1 VSAKALIFTM
11 DDELAKLVE
20 AAVKQERMFP
30 VPDAEGSGFDPRH
43 SFRPMDAG
51 TAPLPH
57 GCHPKGALT
66 DVHRATFGLYLVPTK
81 SDGAPGK
88 PQASEYEPK
97 WGVWAPVRPARID
110 PKLLTGM
117 PDEYIKCVCE
127 VDKPY
132 ELLCGHREPATLA
145 EGRLVREAVEAMF
158 IAFIERMLV
167 IQLKYLEIR
176 NDYKLLTRDSINR
189 HAACALLQKGPTSP
203 LSTADFKVSTPGGNH
218 SLISVCFT
226 EIP

>member
-1 VSAKALIFTM
+1 M
-11 DDELAKLVE
+11 DPNLAKLVE

-30 VPDAEGSGFDPRH
+30 VPDTEGSGFDPRS
-43 SFRPMDAG
+43 SFRPLDAG

-57 GCHPKGALT
+57 GCHPKGVLT
-66 DVHRATFGLYLVPTK
+66 DVHRATFGLHLVPTK
-81 SDGAPGK
+81 SENPPGK

-110 PKLLTGM
+110 PKLLAGM
-117 PDEYIKCVCE
+117 PDEYIRCVCE

-132 ELLCGHREPATLA
+132 ELLCGHREPATSA

-158 IAFIERMLV
+158 AAFIERMLV
-167 IQLKYLEIR
+167 IQLKFLEIR
-176 NDYKLLTRDSINR
+176 NDYKLLSRDSINR

-203 LSTADFKVSTPGGNH
+203 LSTADFKVSTIGANR
-218 SLISVCFT
+218 SLIFARFT
-226 EIP
+226 AVP